1 MKNIFYKFNTLFNYN
16 KYMIILSFL
25 GLIPFILGVL
35 DLYFNKE
42 NPYININIPIH
53 YGVIIL
59 TFLGSVYWGIILSY
73 KEHFPY
79 NDNIKIITLIWSIT
93 PAFLGIF
100 ILMTKEKDSLII
112 LSVSYFICQIADE
125 IYYKSEILQTWY
137 IILRRVLTVIV
148 MTIFILSYLII

>member
-59 TFLGSVYWGIILSY
+59 TFL
-73 KEHFPY
+73 
-79 NDNIKIITLIWSIT
+79 
-93 PAFLGIF
+93 
-100 ILMTKEKDSLII
+100 
-112 LSVSYFICQIADE
+112 YF
-125 IYYKSEILQTWY
+125 Y
-137 IILRRVLTVIV
+137 
-148 MTIFILSYLII
+148 F

>member
-73 KEHFPY
+73 KEYFPY
-79 NDNIKIITLIWSIT
+79 KDNIKIITLIWSIT

-112 LSVSYFICQIADE
+112 LSVSYFICQIVDE

>member
-1 MKNIFYKFNTLFNYN
+1 MKNIFYKFNTLYNYN

-73 KEHFPY
+73 RGHFPY

-93 PAFLGIF
+93 PAFLGII

-112 LSVSYFICQIADE
+112 LSVSYFICQIVDE

-137 IILRRVLTVIV
+137 IKLRRVLTVIV